1 MKKRFM
7 VLAVT
12 GVMSAAMLAGCG
24 EKAAPTESPAVQTG
38 QEVTEA
44 PKTTEAPETTEAPK
58 GEGAENPGEVG
69 MANPWRDSTEE
80 EANELIPRLF
90 TAPDGAEVLSWMV
103 LDDPTEANGEDNPLV
118 DLQFSLDG
126 RIFDARA
133 QVTGDDYLDLSGLY
147 YDWTVED
154 EVTLANWGGG
164 NMKGNMYRNI
174 NDTGYVDLI
183 TWYDV
188 EIGILYTLSTSAEDL
203 DGFDIQAVAEQM
215 YTWENEAG
223 MGLLRDNPEQAGA
236 EIVMALS
243 AYLTDVYGDD
253 VDSIDI
259 TVDKVYDSVET
270 AEYEFLQGL
279 DMTDDDVAFE
289 VSYELKPV
297 DGLSEEDL
305 MILSLPDGVYD
316 EESGMVTELHRIGV
330 LKYQDGEYVIDSKHF
345 GTGW

>member
-38 QEVTEA
+38 QEATEA

-118 DLQFSLDG
+118 DLQFELDG
-126 RIFDARA
+126 NIFDARA

-147 YDWTVED
+147 YEWTAED

-164 NMKGNMYRNI
+164 NMKGNTYRNI

-188 EIGILYTLSTSAEDL
+188 EIGISYSLSVAAEDL

-215 YTWENEAG
+215 YNADNEPLSGYALKDDTEYCTEQIQIAMAQTLFDAYEE
-223 MGLLRDNPEQAGA
+223 MGADADSITVFVDKIYDSEAEAECEPVAEMNLGNDAAAFECHC
-236 EIVMALS
+236 EIVPAEG
-243 AYLTDVYGDD
+243 ADVNILMGANGEQDEETG
-253 VDSIDI
+253 VI
-259 TVDKVYDSVET
+259 TVY
-270 AEYEFLQGL
+270 LL
-279 DMTDDDVAFE
+279 
-289 VSYELKPV
+289 
-297 DGLSEEDL
+297 
-305 MILSLPDGVYD
+305 
-316 EESGMVTELHRIGV
+316 GV
-330 LKYQDGEYVIDSKHF
+330 LVTQEDGSYAVENL

>member
-1 MKKRFM
+1 MKKRLLAM
-7 VLAVT
+7 AAAGVLSV
-12 GVMSAAMLAGCG
+12 AMLAGCG
-24 EKAAPTESPAVQTG
+24 EEAAPATSGMQT
-38 QEVTEA
+38 
-44 PKTTEAPETTEAPK
+44 APETTPEATEAPK

-80 EANELIPRLF
+80 EADALIPRMF
-90 TAPDGAEVLSWMV
+90 VAPEGAKVLSWMV
-103 LDDPTEANGEDNPLV
+103 LDDAKEANGKEGALV
-118 DLQFSLDG
+118 DLQFDLDG

-133 QVTGDDYLDLSGLY
+133 QITGDDYLDLSGLY
-147 YDWTVED
+147 YEWTVED

-174 NDTGYVDLI
+174 NETGYVDLI

-188 EIGILYTLSTSAEDL
+188 EIGISYSLSVVAEDL

-243 AYLTDVYGDD
+243 TYLMDVYGDD
-253 VDSIDI
+253 VDSIAI

>member
-1 MKKRFM
+1 MKKRFT

-24 EKAAPTESPAVQTG
+24 EKTAPTTSPAAQTTAA
-38 QEVTEA
+38 V
-44 PKTTEAPETTEAPK
+44 TEAPETPEATEAPK

-90 TAPDGAEVLSWMV
+90 TAPDGAKVLSWMI
-103 LDDPTEANGEDNPLV
+103 LDDAKEANGEDGPLV
-118 DLQFSLDG
+118 DLQFELDG
-126 RIFDARA
+126 NIFDARA

-147 YDWTVED
+147 YEWTAED

-164 NMKGNMYRNI
+164 NMKGNTYRNI

-188 EIGILYTLSTSAEDL
+188 EIGISYSLSVAAEDL

-215 YTWENEAG
+215 YNADNEPLSGYALKDDTEYCTEQIQIAMAQTLFDAYEE
-223 MGLLRDNPEQAGA
+223 MGTDAESITVFVDKIYDSEAEAECEPVAELNLGNDAAAFECHC
-236 EIVMALS
+236 EIVPAEGADINILMGANGEQDEE
-243 AYLTDVYGDD
+243 TGV
-253 VDSIDI
+253 I
-259 TVDKVYDSVET
+259 TVY
-270 AEYEFLQGL
+270 LL
-279 DMTDDDVAFE
+279 
-289 VSYELKPV
+289 
-297 DGLSEEDL
+297 
-305 MILSLPDGVYD
+305 
-316 EESGMVTELHRIGV
+316 GV
-330 LKYQDGEYVIDSKHF
+330 LTTQADGSYTIEGL

>member
-38 QEVTEA
+38 QEATEA
-44 PKTTEAPETTEAPK
+44 PKTTETPETTEAPK

-126 RIFDARA
+126 NIFDARA

-147 YDWTVED
+147 YEWTAED

-164 NMKGNMYRNI
+164 NMKGNTYRNI
-174 NDTGYVDLI
+174 NDNGMVDLI

-188 EIGILYTLSTSAEDL
+188 EIGISYSLSVVAEDL

-215 YTWENEAG
+215 YSADNEPLSGYALKDDTEYCTEQIQIAMAQKLFDAYEE
-223 MGLLRDNPEQAGA
+223 MGADADSITVFVDKIYDSEAEAECEPVAEMNLGNDAAAFECHC
-236 EIVMALS
+236 EIVPAEG
-243 AYLTDVYGDD
+243 ADVNILMGANGEQDEETG
-253 VDSIDI
+253 VI
-259 TVDKVYDSVET
+259 TVY
-270 AEYEFLQGL
+270 LL
-279 DMTDDDVAFE
+279 
-289 VSYELKPV
+289 
-297 DGLSEEDL
+297 
-305 MILSLPDGVYD
+305 
-316 EESGMVTELHRIGV
+316 GV
-330 LKYQDGEYVIDSKHF
+330 LVTQEDGSYAVENL